1 MTNRSMTLFLMIA
14 LTVSPVAWATV
25 NVNKVPPPPPTAK
38 LRLFVYLFTI
48 ESSDLRR
55 GAAWATTH
63 EDFLAN
69 QVSVLEKTGIY
80 EFVSES
86 DVKAAIGDQYFGY
99 EQMERNDWSLAREM
113 GKALHA
119 DYVMVVSRKKQRGRQ
134 GVDYLFQ
141 GVLINTETGKNFRSG
156 FQFEKLISADLKE
169 LVERHKQTYRTIFN
183 LAKED
188 MLAVAVK
195 KSRAFAPKSAAPS
208 AMKPEPAP
216 VPAEGERLAAPSHAD
231 TGRIE
236 ETKKVLVYDFDS
248 NEQNR
253 TVALIL
259 AEALREEVLA
269 LKRFA
274 LVGREDLQKVRKR
287 IALQETESIDEKQA
301 VSMGKGVAAD
311 QVVTGRLGL
320 EGEAFVAQ
328 AKRTDVETVTTLG
341 RASLTFRA
349 GQEGEVMK
357 RLPEFARELMGL
369 QQ

>member
-1 MTNRSMTLFLMIA
+1 MTNRSMTLSLMIA
-14 LTVSPVAWATV
+14 LTLIPVAWATV
-25 NVNKVPPPPPTAK
+25 NVNTVPPPPPTAK
-38 LRLFVYLFTI
+38 LRLFVYLFTL

-69 QVSVLEKTGIY
+69 QVSVLERTGIY
-80 EFVSES
+80 EVVSES

-113 GKALHA
+113 GKGLHA
-119 DYVMVVSRKKQRGRQ
+119 DYVMVVSRKKQKGRQ

-156 FQFEKLISADLKE
+156 FQFERGIRADLKE

-195 KSRAFAPKSAAPS
+195 KSRAFVPKSSAPP
-208 AMKPEPAP
+208 AMKPEPAS
-216 VPAEGERLAAPSHAD
+216 AAPSHAD

-259 AEALREEVLA
+259 AEALREEVLT

-274 LVGREDLQKVRKR
+274 LVGREDLEKARKR
-287 IALQETESIDEKQA
+287 IPLQETESIDEKQA

-320 EGEAFVAQ
+320 EGEAFVVQ